1 METFVVGTL
10 SAAATAAGFYL
21 LIDAVKV
28 RGENK
33 ANPFALFLV
42 STIEEDATEE
52 IAMGKKL
59 VEMLMK
65 GNYLFTLEA
74 VVPHV
79 GDRVHF
85 YVAVPRK
92 ASISVEK
99 KLKHIFGRFAVE
111 PVHDDHIVLYP
122 HGVSL
127 AASLVQKE
135 SAAIPVPLYEEIG
148 ADIFKDVLA
157 ALREIS
163 AIGEGAAV
171 QFVARPMDSR
181 KFRAVAES
189 KKLPHCAHVK
199 LNGPLLEV
207 NARVVVSAGS
217 EFRARDVLENI
228 LASFE
233 KFRGQGRNAL
243 KRAVP
248 RSSRPLVLQF
258 LDRTFDSRQSLILS
272 VAECASLFHV
282 ADIRERV

>member
-28 RGENK
+28 RGYNK

-42 STIEEDATEE
+42 ATIEEDATEE

-59 VEMLMK
+59 VETLAA

-85 YVAVPRK
+85 YVAVPRNV
-92 ASISVEK
+92 SVSVEK
-99 KLKHIFGRFAVE
+99 KLQRIFGRFAVE
-111 PVHDDHIVLYP
+111 LVHDDHIVFYP
-122 HGVSL
+122 HGVSV

-135 SAAIPVPLYEEIG
+135 PAAIPLPLYEEVG

-157 ALREIS
+157 ALRDIS
-163 AIGEGAAV
+163 AIGEGAAT
-171 QFVARPMDSR
+171 QFVVKPMDSR
-181 KFRAVAES
+181 KFRAAAEP
-189 KKLPHCAHVK
+189 KNLPHCAHVK
-199 LNGPLLEV
+199 LNGPLFEV

-217 EFRARDVLENI
+217 EFRARDI
-228 LASFE
+228 LGSILTAYE
-233 KFRGQGRNAL
+233 RFRGQGRNAL
-243 KRAVP
+243 KRVTP
-248 RSSRPLVLQF
+248 RSPRLFVLEF
-258 LDRTFDSRQSLILS
+258 LDRKFDARQSLVLS
-272 VAECASLFHV
+272 TAELANLFHV
-282 ADIRERV
+282 ADLRERL